1 MGLNIRSIV
10 KRYNYDQINSIII
23 HILNIY
29 QKAIKKNIEDNSI
42 KRNFM
47 SIFDK
52 ISKNDDRVSA
62 NFEF

>member
-10 KRYNYDQINSIII
+10 KRHNYDQINSIII